1 MTVATDIAIPS
12 SDRGQPWRVLLWLA
26 PLTAFWIALNYW
38 VPALPA
44 SGVPSTAGRLAI
56 QIAIVLGLWL
66 ALERTELAPRRRLG
80 VWLAVVVP
88 YTLWLAVIWS
98 VAINGVF
105 RPGNNTLP
113 LVPLA
118 IFLPVIVGVPILLR
132 SKRIGE
138 VLDAMPASW
147 LIGLQVYRVLGGIF
161 LVGWARG
168 VIPGIVRLA
177 GRHRR
182 RDHRAARL
190 AGRLLAGNA
199 ERQCATRSNRVEYL
213 RFARFHDRG
222 RDRAGHFPGPISVAR
237 TERPQHRARALSDRP
252 DPGLCGAELDPAP
265 RAVIAPAAPHPPTIS
280 DRSELVGSGSLGAHN
295 KGVSFGSRARPQ
307 PRVISQPD
315 RKFSRLPART
325 GIGRTCDRL

>member
-44 SGVPSTAGRLAI
+44 SGVPSAAGRLAI
-56 QIAIVLGLWL
+56 HIAIVLGLWL

-80 VWLAVVVP
+80 VWLAIVVP
-88 YTLWLAVIWS
+88 YTLWLSIIWS
-98 VAINGVF
+98 AAINGVF
-105 RPGNNTLP
+105 RPGGNTPP

-118 IFLPVIVGVPILLR
+118 IFLPVIVGAPILLR

-168 VIPGIVRLA
+168 VIPSLFALPAGIGDVTT
-177 GRHRR
+177 G
-182 RDHRAARL
+182 
-190 AGRLLAGNA
+190 LLALPVAYSLASRNGGAVGGAIAWNIFGLVDFTIA
-199 ERQCATRSNRVEYL
+199 VGIGLATS
-213 RFARFHDRG
+213 
-222 RDRAGHFPGPISVAR
+222 PGPFQLIVPSVSNTGLGLYPTVLIPAFAVPSSILLHVLSLR
-237 TERPQHRARALSDRP
+237 QLRRAR
-252 DPGLCGAELDPAP
+252 
-265 RAVIAPAAPHPPTIS
+265 
-280 DRSELVGSGSLGAHN
+280 
-295 KGVSFGSRARPQ
+295 SRRGGEA
-307 PRVISQPD
+307 
-315 RKFSRLPART
+315 
-325 GIGRTCDRL
+325 